1 MQRKLDNLPYLEEVK
16 ASRQLCFAEQL
27 RSANRVT
34 AKLYTEHLGDC
45 DIGITQLSLLIRLYY
60 FEEVTMSRFATILET
75 DRTTLARNVQRLER
89 SGHVEVVSGEDGRER
104 LVRLTD
110 LGFAS

>member
-1 MQRKLDNLPYLEEVK
+1 
-16 ASRQLCFAEQL
+16 
-27 RSANRVT
+27 
-34 AKLYTEHLGDC
+34 
-45 DIGITQLSLLIRLYY
+45 
-60 FEEVTMSRFATILET
+60 MSRFATILET

-110 LGFAS
+110 LGFASLKKAIPRWRNAQADLDERLGKSQWEEPFKGLRLLAELK